1 MKTAIIV
8 NLTKEKIV
16 NLTKE
21 KAITC
26 AARII
31 EILSSAGAELVMPSE
46 CAPWFKGS
54 EVTFAETVEKLF
66 EICDL
71 AVTVGGD
78 GTIIH
83 AAKFAA
89 RAAVPLIGV
98 NVGRLGFAADVE
110 PEEIEDLKKLVSGAY
125 KSEERLLLEIEV
137 QKPSGSSRY
146 LAVNDAVVTH
156 GQLSKI
162 VDFTLSLNGEAI
174 SQYRADGL
182 LFSTPTGSTAYSL
195 SAGGPILAPTMECIL
210 MTPVCPHS
218 LFSRSVVFD
227 ADASLCV
234 RVKIPANCSCMLSID
249 GEKNIEITEADRVYI
264 RRSALKLKLL
274 SIENRNFYRKLN
286 EKLKER
292 EL

>member
-1 MKTAIIV
+1 MKTAI
-8 NLTKEKIV
+8 IV

-46 CAPWFKGS
+46 CAPWFKDS
-54 EVTFAETVEKLF
+54 KVAFAETVEKLF
-66 EICDL
+66 EMSDL

-89 RAAVPLIGV
+89 RASVPLIGV

-125 KSEERLLLEIEV
+125 ITEERLLLEIEV

-162 VDFTLSLNGEAI
+162 VDFNLSLNGEAI

-195 SAGGPILAPTMECIL
+195 SAGGPILSPTMECIL